1 MSGVQIPPPLP
12 FFNFINL
19 FNNIKYNHYNF
30 NKIYH
35 QNLMSYSYL
44 PAFNLK
50 NIKAKDLIDEIKKRI
65 KNK

>member
-1 MSGVQIPPPLP
+1 
-12 FFNFINL
+12 
-19 FNNIKYNHYNF
+19 
-30 NKIYH
+30 
-35 QNLMSYSYL
+35 MSYSYL